1 MRRSWKVHTISRC
14 WNAGN
19 TSWKDLFLGRLRMNC
34 CVGNEDVYLR
44 VLDKR
49 INRWYR
55 IHRPLVRLE
64 HFSPRHKY
72 FSSKYNSHSNEFF
85 IAHQSL
91 YWKKESTAYSTPHF
105 LEDNEILLT
114 WFLFIT
120 GITRGTLWSC
130 KFINHSLKHE
140 VVIFAEILKH

>member
-91 YWKKESTAYSTPHF
+91 LLKKRIHCLFNPASFRGQWNFAYLVSFHYWHNQRYT
-105 LEDNEILLT
+105 LELQIY
-114 WFLFIT
+114 
-120 GITRGTLWSC
+120 
-130 KFINHSLKHE
+130 
-140 VVIFAEILKH
+140 